1 MSEIATLPPVLPPS
15 SERTIAF
22 VDEVA
27 RRHLQEPQPIIFTH
41 HVLHGGV
48 YARTMMIHAGQQITS
63 TLIKVPTVLTIC
75 GDCEVLAG
83 DGNTY
88 HVQGF
93 QVLAASAGRKQ
104 AYIAHEDTFVTMA
117 FATDAKTIE
126 EAEEQF
132 TDEADRLLSRVGE
145 NTIIITG
152 E

>member
-1 MSEIATLPPVLPPS
+1 MNEIATLPPVLPPS

-22 VDEVA
+22 VDAVA
-27 RRHLQEPQPIIFTH
+27 ELHLREPQPVILTH

-48 YARTMMIHAGQQITS
+48 YARTMMIHAGQQITT

-83 DGNTY
+83 DGDTY
-88 HVQGF
+88 HVQGY

-104 AYIAHEDTFVTMA
+104 AYIAHADTFITMA
-117 FATDAKTIE
+117 FATSAKTIE
-126 EAEEQF
+126 EAEAQF
-132 TDEADRLLSRVGE
+132 TDEADSLMSRVGE
-145 NTIIITG
+145 NIIIITG